1 MCNLRSPFFLSLCRF
16 KGIRTVTARLSLIRR
31 SLLVFRLWGSP
42 VHRIPHAVITLT
54 IHYDQQ
60 LHTAIIQYFSVN
72 NSCVWEW
79 LHVVVEIA
87 MNSQEV
93 KIGLASNHS
102 VCLPYGP
109 WISKIKLWRLSIIV
123 LLSYSS
129 HCVNVMYHLSKWM
142 VSSSLGVSCA
152 SELYRLAVKM

>member
-1 MCNLRSPFFLSLCRF
+1 MTRVQKTMSAHKNDLSLCLSLVVCAKTNNLMHKGWRISIDICMCKLRSPFFLSLCRF
-16 KGIRTVTARLSLIRR
+16 KGIRTITAWLSLIRR
-31 SLLVFRLWGSP
+31 SLSVFRLWGSP

-79 LHVVVEIA
+79 VHVVVEIA

-93 KIGLASNHS
+93 KLAWHPTT
-102 VCLPYGP
+102 VC
-109 WISKIKLWRLSIIV
+109 V
-123 LLSYSS
+123 
-129 HCVNVMYHLSKWM
+129 
-142 VSSSLGVSCA
+142 
-152 SELYRLAVKM
+152 YRMDLEFKD